1 MSMSMKIPSHLTRGH
16 RSCVAGLVHSA
27 GKSFKM
33 SLFST
38 VKILF
43 LDNPRLHSSKDIFS
57 ISTKKEAI
65 STVEGP
71 KSLPSFRFLE
81 EATSQ
86 VLQVHTATLFTV
98 GQESRYPHSPEE
110 SLQVS

>member
-1 MSMSMKIPSHLTRGH
+1 MSMKIPSHLTRGR
-16 RSCVAGLVHSA
+16 RSCVADLVRSA

-33 SLFST
+33 SSFST

-43 LDNPRLHSSKDIFS
+43 LDTPCPHSSKDIFS

-71 KSLPSFRFLE
+71 KFLPSFRFLE
-81 EATSQ
+81 EVTSQ
-86 VLQVHTATLFTV
+86 VLRVHTVTLFTV
-98 GQESRYPHSPEE
+98 GQESRYPHFPEE